1 VVRSERPDA
10 DVIAAVREEV
20 ARLDHNLPVYRTRS
34 MRDVI
39 NASPGVPARRV
50 LTATFSAFAVLAV
63 VLGAIG
69 LFGVVAHDVARR
81 RAELALRMALGA
93 DPMRI
98 LRTTLSQGAL
108 MVVGGLVAGA
118 VLSYWATRALSTML
132 LPPDRLDVLSVGAA
146 GVVLIVAG
154 VGAVLPAAV
163 RAARTDPVTAL
174 RAE

>member
-1 VVRSERPDA
+1 
-10 DVIAAVREEV
+10 
-20 ARLDHNLPVYRTRS
+20 

-98 LRTTLSQGAL
+98 LLYYSQARC
-108 MVVGGLVAGA
+108 VDGGRRIGSGRCAF
-118 VLSYWATRALSTML
+118 L
-132 LPPDRLDVLSVGAA
+132 LGN
-146 GVVLIVAG
+146 
-154 VGAVLPAAV
+154 
-163 RAARTDPVTAL
+163 TCT
-174 RAE
+174 